1 MQRTEHTM
9 NSARRVLSV
18 SAIVA
23 VPVVA
28 GLVVHASQQQAA
40 PAVIGRWDLTVAGL
54 GFPACAWLE
63 VELSGNRTLVG
74 RFVGWWGSARPVS
87 RVEFADGVVRFAIP
101 PQWESGDADL
111 RVEGTLRADTLSGT
125 MLDPGG
131 SRLTWTG
138 QRAPALRRTTS
149 PEWASP
155 ITLFAGG
162 DLSRW
167 QSPTDNWRVVDGV
180 LTNDKAGG
188 NLVTRD
194 SFRDFKLH
202 LEFRYPK
209 DGNSGVYLRGRYEVQ
224 IEDSPP
230 SKVQTEALGAIYGFL
245 PPSED
250 AAKGP
255 DQWQAYDI
263 TLIGR
268 HVTVA
273 LNGITVIGNQE
284 IPGVTGG
291 ALSCDEGAP
300 GPLMLQGDH
309 GPIAFR
315 NIVLTPAR

>member
-1 MQRTEHTM
+1 M

-18 SAIVA
+18 TAIVA
-23 VPVVA
+23 APVVA
-28 GLVVHASQQQAA
+28 GFAAHAARQQA
-40 PAVIGRWDLTVAGL
+40 PPPVIGRWDLTVTGL
-54 GFPACAWLE
+54 DFPACAWLE
-63 VELSGNRTLVG
+63 VEPSGNRTLVG

-87 RVEFADGVVRFAIP
+87 RVEFADGVLRFAIP
-101 PQWESGDADL
+101 PQWESGDQEL
-111 RVEGTLRADTLSGT
+111 RVEGTLRNDTLSGT
-125 MLDPGG
+125 MLDPAGN
-131 SRLTWTG
+131 RLGWTA
-138 QRAPALRRTTS
+138 QRAPTLRRTAS
-149 PEWASP
+149 PRWASP
-155 ITLFAGG
+155 ITLFDGG

-167 QSPTDNWRVVDGV
+167 QSATDNWRVVDGV
-180 LTNDKAGG
+180 LANDTAGG

-202 LEFRYPK
+202 IEFKYPRN
-209 DGNSGVYLRGRYEVQ
+209 GNSGVYLRGRHEVQ

-230 SKVQTEALGAIYGFL
+230 SRVQTEALGAVYGFL
-245 PPSED
+245 PPSEA

-273 LNGITVIGNQE
+273 LNGITVISNQE
-284 IPGVTGG
+284 IPGITGG

-315 NIVLTPAR
+315 NIVLTPAQ